1 MNNKIE
7 YPVINLKATG
17 ERICQLRKAR
27 GIRVL
32 DISEYMGFSEPQ
44 AVYKWQRGECLPTLD
59 NLFALS
65 KLFATPMED
74 ILVCE
79 DRMSSVFYAVC
90 PAKLDHTCR

>member
-65 KLFATPMED
+65 KLSATPMED

-79 DRMSSVFYAVC
+79 DRMSSVFYALF
-90 PAKLDHTCR
+90 KMNL